1 MKTADKSWI
10 YRCFY
15 PWQHALSS
23 LLILAF
29 ALLLI
34 YHGLS
39 WALFVAEWSVISDNL
54 YLLLFGI
61 YPPHLVWRAVIGVG
75 LSLFALGLVL
85 FRFCPSIRLNLRFFT
100 IGIIF
105 LALLYSATLS
115 HIFIYLIVWLLFVA
129 LTYCFHYLLSKS
141 WAASKV
147 FMLFLAVNALAIV
160 SIIGFAAKGVW
171 TFLGPGIL
179 SGFLLS
185 YLLSIFSILLSFP
198 IGLILALSRQS
209 QLYLIQKVSV
219 IFIECVRGI
228 PLITVLF
235 TMQVMF
241 PLFLPD
247 YIEVDRV
254 MRALY
259 GLVFFSSAY
268 LAEDIRGGL
277 QSISKGQY
285 EAADAL
291 GMNYFQKTSY
301 IILPQ
306 ALKKVVPIIAG
317 RFISLFKDTSLV
329 AVVGMLD
336 LIGVAQSVIS
346 NPDYLGRQNEVYLF
360 IALIYWLCSFLMSK
374 LSKKMEQ
381 TAKPGVNELC
391 KTP

>member
-1 MKTADKSWI
+1 MEVSNKSWI
-10 YRCFY
+10 YHCFY

-23 LLILAF
+23 LLALA
-29 ALLLI
+29 LSILLI
-34 YHGLS
+34 YHGLN

-75 LSLFALGLVL
+75 LSLFALSLVL
-85 FRFCPSIRLNLRFFT
+85 FRFCPSIRLHLRFFT
-100 IGIIF
+100 IAIAF
-105 LALLYSATLS
+105 LALLYFATLS
-115 HIFIYLIVWLLFVA
+115 HIFIYLITWLLFVA
-129 LTYCFHYLLSKS
+129 LAHCFHCLLSKS

-147 FMLFLAVNALAIV
+147 FILFLIANALAIV
-160 SIIGFAAKGVW
+160 SIIGFSIKGVW

-185 YLLSIFSILLSFP
+185 YFLSIFSILLSFP
-198 IGLILALSRQS
+198 LGLILALSRQS

-254 MRALY
+254 VRALY

-277 QSISKGQY
+277 QSLSKGQY

-291 GMNYFQKTSY
+291 GMNYFQKTIY

-306 ALKKVVPIIAG
+306 ALKKVIPVIAG

-360 IALIYWLCSFLMSK
+360 IAMIYWLCSFLMSK

-381 TAKPGVNELC
+381 TAEPGASELC
-391 KTP
+391 KTS